1 MALPGVAALPPD
13 HGNGEAGNRGP
24 MVPSG
29 LSALLELAV
38 ARRAT
43 TREQGN
49 PQIDPP
55 DVPCQPAL
63 GAPRIHGELLK
74 LRIKV
79 SQSTVA
85 KYMLGRPH
93 SPSSYLAQLP
103 AQKPR
108 TGRCRHR
115 HVYRSFGN
123 VPATIRDVI
132 LAHDRHKIVRF
143 DVTQH
148 PTVGWLSR
156 QVNRGV
162 PMG

>member
-13 HGNGEAGNRGP
+13 HGTGEAGNRGP
-24 MVPSG
+24 WYRQGFRLYWSWRSRAGRQPVNRETRKLIRQMC
-29 LSALLELAV
+29 V
-38 ARRAT
+38 A
-43 TREQGN
+43 N
-49 PQIDPP
+49 PLW
-55 DVPCQPAL
+55 A
-63 GAPRIHGELLK
+63 APRIHGELLK
-74 LRIKV
+74 LGIKV
-79 SQSTVA
+79 SPATVA